1 MAKSASESLAAVPG
15 SALAR
20 GLSEIQHAGPP
31 KGGLAYGRRVEGVG
45 ARGPRCRR
53 RNTLIGILMGR
64 PSNCA
69 GVRRVPSNVGRP
81 TSPPMPNRATQRAGL
96 PNRVDPA
103 PDPAPSPTTTSPP
116 PTDIAAAAHLGTFSS
131 IFHELRGDTS
141 SSLPNWAFQHLCK
154 ATRGS
159 PWRSKRGP
167 YRRRR
172 RRRGDLPLGGMVYW
186 GPTARIPA
194 SKPTQRGI

>member
-64 PSNCA
+64 SSNWP

-81 TSPPMPNRATQRAGL
+81 TSPPMPNRATQRL
-96 PNRVDPA
+96 TQHPLL
-103 PDPAPSPTTTSPP
+103 PSPPLPP
-116 PTDIAAAAHLGTFSS
+116 PEVAAAAHFEGFPS
-131 IFHELRGDTS
+131 ISPEAEGHTS
-141 SSLPNWAFQHLCK
+141 SLLPNWAIQHLRD
-154 ATRGS
+154 TPQGS
-159 PWRSKRGP
+159 SYRSEGAP

-172 RRRGDLPLGGMVYW
+172 RRRGDLPLSRGAHW
-186 GPTARIPA
+186 GPTTPDQV
-194 SKPTQRGI
+194 SEVTQRGI